1 MFGTENN
8 ENIFLPSRTVPRDF
22 HPFYQTSLLSKYIF
36 NLDTD
41 TGEADRDIS
50 YCILPGEDSTDR
62 YNNSVYCTVPV
73 GIMLVLWR

>member
-22 HPFYQTSLLSKYIF
+22 HPFYQTSLLSNYIF

-50 YCILPGEDSTDR
+50 YCILPGEYSILASIITL
-62 YNNSVYCTVPV
+62 STVPV